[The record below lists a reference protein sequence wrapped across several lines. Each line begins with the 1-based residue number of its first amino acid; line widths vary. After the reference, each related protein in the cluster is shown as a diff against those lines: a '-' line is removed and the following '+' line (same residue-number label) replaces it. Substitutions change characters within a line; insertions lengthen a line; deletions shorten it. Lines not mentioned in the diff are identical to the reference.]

1 VRRSLVLLAVLL
13 VAGALGVVVSRRSS
27 APPAPPQVAPV
38 TAPEADAGLSD
49 DEVFARSMARLAE
62 AKRRAEQE
70 EAARRPDASAPLAVA
85 RPDAGGALAALETAN
100 DGGITPGV
108 RAELETLARML
119 MDDQYPAAVERLHT
133 LFREHSPA
141 AVPGLEL
148 LAATAI
154 HQARAGGTR
163 QIEPILARLQELPTS
178 DGRVRAPL
186 AQLLGTVALV
196 SAREG
201 QPERSRRQARAALA
215 LEERTP
221 EAYLALGE
229 YQFQDNDLTGALDTW
244 EHGLRLSP
252 DSEALAR
259 RLERGRAEA
268 ERLGGLCRESSTH
281 FVAAFDC
288 GAGSRA
294 ARACLDILEDAYRS
308 VGQLFEIFPDGPIP
322 VVVYPDR
329 SFDKEG
335 HASWSAA
342 VYDGKIRLPA
352 AGADPHSLAFRGT
365 LFHEYAHALLH
376 RATAGKSI
384 PAWLNEGLA
393 EVARYRAD
401 VGPAALCLVDSHSF
415 RLRSLEGSFQGLNQ
429 NAAFYAY
436 LESRHAVERVIDRFG
451 ERGVRAVLS
460 EVSRGSPFAL
470 AFEKALGV
478 EYGAFT
484 RAFDAE
490 VHR

>member
-1 VRRSLVLLAVLL
+1 MRRSLVLLAVLL

-27 APPAPPQVAPV
+27 APPAPPVVAPV

-49 DEVFARSMARLAE
+49 AEVFARSMARLAV

-384 PAWLNEGLA
+384 PTWLNEGLA

-401 VGPAALCLVDSHSF
+401 VGPAALCLADSHSF

-429 NAAFYAY
+429 HAAFYAY

>member
-384 PAWLNEGLA
+384 PTWLNEGLA

-401 VGPAALCLVDSHSF
+401 VGPAALCLADSHSF

-429 NAAFYAY
+429 HAAFYAY

-470 AFEKALGV
+470 AFERALGV

>member
-1 VRRSLVLLAVLL
+1 MRRSLVLLAVLL

-201 QPERSRRQARAALA
+201 QPERSRQQARAALA

-384 PAWLNEGLA
+384 PTWLNEGLA

-401 VGPAALCLVDSHSF
+401 VGPAALCLADSHSF

-470 AFEKALGV
+470 AFERALGV

>member
-1 VRRSLVLLAVLL
+1 MRRSLVLLAVLL

-384 PAWLNEGLA
+384 PTWLNEGLA

-401 VGPAALCLVDSHSF
+401 VGPAALCLADSHSF

-429 NAAFYAY
+429 HAAFYAY

-470 AFEKALGV
+470 AFERALGV

>member
-1 VRRSLVLLAVLL
+1 MRRSLVLLAVLL

-27 APPAPPQVAPV
+27 APPAPPVVAPV

-49 DEVFARSMARLAE
+49 AEVFARSMARLAE

-119 MDDQYPAAVERLHT
+119 MDDQYPAAVERLHA

-141 AVPGLEL
+141 AVPGLDL

-154 HQARAGGTR
+154 YQARAGGTR

-178 DGRVRAPL
+178 DGHVRAPL

-201 QPERSRRQARAALA
+201 QPERSRQQARAALA

-384 PAWLNEGLA
+384 PTWLNEGLA

-429 NAAFYAY
+429 HAAFYAY

-470 AFEKALGV
+470 AFERALGV